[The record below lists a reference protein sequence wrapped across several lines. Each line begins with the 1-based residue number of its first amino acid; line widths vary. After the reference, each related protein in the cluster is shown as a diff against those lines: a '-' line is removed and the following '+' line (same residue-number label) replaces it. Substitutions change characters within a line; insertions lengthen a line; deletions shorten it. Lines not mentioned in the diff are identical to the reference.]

1 MGTLGAPTT
10 WLPDVAKYFTN
21 LKGIIKISLE
31 ISDKKK
37 RHNKNKSERFY
48 TRTFASSSLRDKS
61 STYYSRLI
69 QLIMFLLPIPKIT
82 SG

>member
-37 RHNKNKSERFY
+37 RHNKNKSERDF
-48 TRTFASSSLRDKS
+48 TLELLLHQASGINQVRTTAGS
-61 STYYSRLI
+61 YS
-69 QLIMFLLPIPKIT
+69 
-82 SG
+82 